1 MRIKVEPK
9 DFFMYSIFLAFNN
22 EQPDMEDETVKKYL
36 EERELIPKVQGKDT
50 VDGMEHDVMYFGG
63 CYLGRH
69 LQTLEGMQRQAVELE
84 MLGAK
89 IRSTIDESTNPQT
102 RQLAEATPE
111 PQLQEILHNVVQAF
125 HYETSFGAD
134 EEGMLIVSLE
144 PAAIQEKF
152 LEIAGTRS

>member
-22 EQPDMEDETVKKYL
+22 EVPDMEDEAAKKYL
-36 EERELIPKVQGKDT
+36 EDCELIPKAQGKDT
-50 VDGMEHDVMYFGG
+50 VDGIEHDVMYFGG

-69 LQTLEGMQRQAVELE
+69 LRNLETMQRQAVEQE

-89 IRSTIDESTNPQT
+89 IMSTIQESTDPET
-102 RQLAEATPE
+102 RQLADATAE
-111 PQLQEILHNVVQAF
+111 PQLREIMHDVVQAF
-125 HYETSFGAD
+125 HDESSFGAD

-144 PAAIQEKF
+144 PAVIQEKF

>member
-22 EQPDMEDETVKKYL
+22 ERPDMEDETVKKYL

-89 IRSTIDESTNPQT
+89 IRSTIDESSDPQT

-111 PQLQEILHNVVQAF
+111 PQLQEILHNVGQAF